1 MTEDAL
7 REALDALGISAD
19 QWRLIA
25 LLPLV
30 EVAWAD
36 EHVQEAERDL
46 ILTVA
51 AEHGVLSSGWHLLE
65 QWLTERPSQAFLDRA
80 RRLLVLLADRHR
92 GIGSDA
98 PVGLLGDLRVRCEE
112 VASAAGGLLG
122 LAWTIDPRERAA
134 LDAIRRALA
143 APPSLLPFPDDL
155 PRPPGGW
162 TDLEEP

>member
-7 REALDALGISAD
+7 RDALNALGIPAD

-36 EHVQEAERDL
+36 ERIQEAERDL

-51 AEHGVLSSGWHLLE
+51 AEHGVLTTGWHLLGP
-65 QWLTERPSQAFLDRA
+65 WLTERPSQAFLDQA

-98 PVGLLGDLRVRCEE
+98 PVGLLGDLRARCEE
-112 VASAAGGLLG
+112 VAAAAGGLLG

-134 LDAIRRALA
+134 LDAIRRALS
-143 APPSLLPFPDDL
+143 APPSLMPFPDDL

-162 TDLEEP
+162 TDLEEL